1 MQISQENVDQL
12 NAIIRINIS
21 PEDYQPGVDK
31 QLREYGKRASMPG
44 FRPGKVPFGMIR
56 KMYGKSA
63 LAEELNRLTS
73 NSVQQYIRENGLNIL
88 GNPLPLEENDESIN
102 FDEPGEMQLAFEI
115 GLAPVFETDLS
126 VNHRFNFYL
135 PKPDMSEIEEIISN
149 YRLRFGTSEP
159 VETAAAGDMLH
170 GILEQLD
177 EQGEIAEAG
186 LSAHVDI
193 EEKKLI
199 EPDLFLQF
207 TGLKAGSM
215 IVIKPSAVFKDLTE
229 LANETGSDIDET
241 AVFDSNFRFTV
252 ENIHRI
258 VPAELNQELFDK
270 MFGVGKVSS
279 LEEARQFISDEMVKN
294 YRKQSDI
301 RFFNEVVEHLVN
313 NTSVNLPDNFM
324 KKWLVS
330 NSEGKVKPEDVEQNY
345 ENYAKA
351 IRWQLIEGKIL
362 RDNKISFTQEDV
374 LNKLTDDFLG
384 YMGISQADDNDDLRE
399 RARQV
404 ATGMLK
410 NEKQVNEAYEELF
423 NQALIKLFYDS
434 FDVVEQE
441 LPLDEWVKQIGA
453 PLA

>member
-1 MQISQENVDQL
+1 
-12 NAIIRINIS
+12 
-21 PEDYQPGVDK
+21 
-31 QLREYGKRASMPG
+31 
-44 FRPGKVPFGMIR
+44 
-56 KMYGKSA
+56 
-63 LAEELNRLTS
+63 
-73 NSVQQYIRENGLNIL
+73 
-88 GNPLPLEENDESIN
+88 
-102 FDEPGEMQLAFEI
+102 
-115 GLAPVFETDLS
+115 
-126 VNHRFNFYL
+126 
-135 PKPDMSEIEEIISN
+135 
-149 YRLRFGTSEP
+149 
-159 VETAAAGDMLH
+159 
-170 GILEQLD
+170 
-177 EQGEIAEAG
+177 
-186 LSAHVDI
+186 
-193 EEKKLI
+193 
-199 EPDLFLQF
+199 
-207 TGLKAGSM
+207 M

-270 MFGVGKVSS
+270 MFGIGKVSS

-313 NTSVNLPDNFM
+313 NTRVNLPDNFM

-434 FDVVEQE
+434 FDVVVQE